1 MKRDLKIPKVTFRV
15 RIGDEVETDG
25 GCAIGG
31 QWINKTTDDFFK
43 DKRVVLFSLP
53 GAFTP
58 TCSSQQLPGFEKEY
72 DAIKKMGIDEIYCVS
87 VNDSFVMIA
96 WSTHMKI
103 KNVKMI
109 PDGSGNFTRFMGML
123 IGKNHLGFGLRS
135 WRYMTVINDNTI
147 EKWWQEPG
155 INNEGT
161 DDDPYVQSTPEN
173 MINYLQNKTN
183 FAEVHG

>member
-1 MKRDLKIPKVTFRV
+1 MKVPYTNFKTFVNKEWKEIDTEEIFSEKKIIV
-15 RIGDEVETDG
+15 
-25 GCAIGG
+25 
-31 QWINKTTDDFFK
+31 
-43 DKRVVLFSLP
+43 FSID
-53 GAFTP
+53 GAFT
-58 TCSSQQLPGFEKEY
+58 SSLNDKNIQEY
-72 DAIKKMGIDEIYCVS
+72 DEAHTQLKSTGIDEVYCVS
-87 VNDSFVMIA
+87 VNDSFVMNA
-96 WSTHMKI
+96 WANHMKI

-161 DDDPYVQSTPEN
+161 DDDPYIESTPEN
-173 MINYLQNKTN
+173 MIKYLESSSNSTE
-183 FAEVHG
+183 A